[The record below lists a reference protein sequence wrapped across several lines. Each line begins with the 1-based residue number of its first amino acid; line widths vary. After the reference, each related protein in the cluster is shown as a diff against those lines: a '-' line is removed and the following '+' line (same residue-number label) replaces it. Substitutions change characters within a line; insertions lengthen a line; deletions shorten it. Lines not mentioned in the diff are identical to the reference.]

1 MFDNNSYPRM
11 RFVEAIPVEHKKQVF
26 FYLRDPLEIAT
37 APLVFSPPELYLVTL
52 FDGRHSLHD
61 VKLEFGRKFRGVM
74 LLDEQIHS
82 LLEELDTHYYL
93 DNPRFQ
99 QYIQKIQKEFHQ
111 SPVRKAWHAGG
122 SYAAEPTQLKK
133 QIDEFYTHPNG
144 AGIPNGKL
152 TKDKSTQQT
161 LRAIMVPHIDL
172 RVDGPCYTHAYR
184 TLLEQSD
191 AELFIILGVAHS
203 GGEGFF
209 ITTDKDFE
217 TPLGTVETDREF
229 LERWQ
234 QNSGQ
239 NLSVEEWA
247 HRTEHSIEFQLPF
260 LQHGLKRPFKIIP
273 VLCGSLEPL
282 LLDSEKARNWDEIEN
297 LIESLQ
303 KTYQQQGKR
312 AAFILS
318 VDLAHMGPKFGDP
331 DPITEREAGQIKM
344 ADHNMFDIVSGLDR
358 EKFFEMVKEDLL
370 DRRVDACSALYTLL
384 SLMNNGKGELLSYG
398 QNLQPDT
405 QSLVSYASMAFYE
418 G

>member
-172 RVDGPCYTHAYR
+172 RVDGPCYTHA
-184 TLLEQSD
+184 
-191 AELFIILGVAHS
+191 
-203 GGEGFF
+203 
-209 ITTDKDFE
+209 
-217 TPLGTVETDREF
+217 
-229 LERWQ
+229 
-234 QNSGQ
+234 
-239 NLSVEEWA
+239 
-247 HRTEHSIEFQLPF
+247 
-260 LQHGLKRPFKIIP
+260 
-273 VLCGSLEPL
+273 
-282 LLDSEKARNWDEIEN
+282 
-297 LIESLQ
+297 
-303 KTYQQQGKR
+303 
-312 AAFILS
+312 
-318 VDLAHMGPKFGDP
+318 
-331 DPITEREAGQIKM
+331 
-344 ADHNMFDIVSGLDR
+344 
-358 EKFFEMVKEDLL
+358 
-370 DRRVDACSALYTLL
+370 
-384 SLMNNGKGELLSYG
+384 
-398 QNLQPDT
+398 
-405 QSLVSYASMAFYE
+405 
-418 G
+418 